1 VFILFNSLSRST
13 EPFEPAD
20 GKTALI
26 YTCGPTVYDV
36 AHIGNFRTFVFTDVL
51 CRYLRRRG
59 WETRQVMNLTD
70 VDDKT
75 IRGAASAGMALRD
88 YTEKYTR
95 LFFEDIG
102 TLRIEPAWMYPRATD
117 NIPQMQQFIQG
128 LIDRGHAYKAEDGS
142 VYFDIRSFG
151 GYGKLSGVQPDSE
164 ARSAEY
170 GRLSADEYERE
181 SAQDFALWK
190 AAKEG
195 EPSWESPWGSG
206 RPGWH
211 IECSTMAL
219 EYLGETIDIHSGGV
233 DLLFP
238 HHENEVAQSEALT
251 GKPFARFW
259 VHPEH
264 LFVEGRKMAK
274 SLGNFYTLR
283 DLLDKGYEPA
293 VLRHQFLSVHYRR
306 QLNFTFEGLD
316 QSAQIVKRLWDFM
329 DRLAETPD
337 ASGESNAVSEA
348 VAKAQTEFDAALDN
362 DLNIPG
368 AIAAVQHMTQ
378 EINPALIAAEL
389 GPGNK
394 AEVAGFLEGADSVLG
409 FLAHEKGSLDAQV
422 EAMIEARAEAKRN
435 RDYARADEIR
445 KQLADQGIVLE
456 DSPTGT
462 RWRRM

>member
-1 VFILFNSLSRST
+1 MFILFNSLSRST

>member
-211 IECSTMAL
+211 IECSTMAM
-219 EYLGETIDIHSGGV
+219 EYLG
-233 DLLFP
+233 
-238 HHENEVAQSEALT
+238 
-251 GKPFARFW
+251 
-259 VHPEH
+259 
-264 LFVEGRKMAK
+264 
-274 SLGNFYTLR
+274 
-283 DLLDKGYEPA
+283 
-293 VLRHQFLSVHYRR
+293 
-306 QLNFTFEGLD
+306 
-316 QSAQIVKRLWDFM
+316 
-329 DRLAETPD
+329 
-337 ASGESNAVSEA
+337 
-348 VAKAQTEFDAALDN
+348 
-362 DLNIPG
+362 
-368 AIAAVQHMTQ
+368 
-378 EINPALIAAEL
+378 
-389 GPGNK
+389 
-394 AEVAGFLEGADSVLG
+394 
-409 FLAHEKGSLDAQV
+409 
-422 EAMIEARAEAKRN
+422 
-435 RDYARADEIR
+435 
-445 KQLADQGIVLE
+445 
-456 DSPTGT
+456 
-462 RWRRM
+462 